1 MTTVG
6 TKRAPYTPEPNDF
19 YVGRPSKWG
28 NPFVTGKHAKTRE
41 ECVELFRI
49 WITTGDGRYLLK
61 DLHELRGKRLICW
74 CYPRSCHAD
83 VLTELVDTLYPDDD
97 VVS

>member
-6 TKRAPYTPEPNDF
+6 TKRTPYIPEPHDF

-41 ECVELFRI
+41 ECVELFRA
-49 WITTGDGRYLLK
+49 WITTGDGRALLK
-61 DLHELRGKRLICW
+61 DLHELRNKRLICW
-74 CYPRSCHAD
+74 CHPRSCHAD
-83 VLTELVDTLYPDDD
+83 VLAELVNTLYPND
-97 VVS
+97 